1 MNLIGSNFKFH
12 TLRSSN
18 YRLNN
23 AAGVSCHLISITK
36 VCNHRQMMMNC
47 CNHEMLCN
55 RVSWMSSTIE
65 DSLQSSELCA
75 FKITTD
81 YCLVRLTIRLMKRH
95 SSHFFILFEYFFCFV
110 KENKLLL
117 ALTTRSSKLWS
128 FRCDF
133 FLLLCFDII

>member
-1 MNLIGSNFKFH
+1 MIIKLSTQQRCWGFLSPHIDHKSLQLS
-12 TLRSSN
+12 TE
-18 YRLNN
+18 
-23 AAGVSCHLISITK
+23 
-36 VCNHRQMMMNC
+36 MMMNC
-47 CNHEMLCN
+47 CNHVMLCN

-133 FLLLCFDII
+133 FVIMF